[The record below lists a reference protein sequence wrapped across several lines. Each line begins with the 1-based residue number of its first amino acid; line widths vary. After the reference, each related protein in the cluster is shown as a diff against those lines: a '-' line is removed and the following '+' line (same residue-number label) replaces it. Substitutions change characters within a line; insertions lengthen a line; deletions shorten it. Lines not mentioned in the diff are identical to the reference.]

1 MSSVF
6 RKWTKQRNFCI
17 PLRYINRTF
26 VVNIV
31 ITHTF
36 LIYLCGNSLMGSTSK
51 QAPLVS
57 VRLTKC
63 SVYTRWKIVCVNR
76 TRMSIFQYS
85 LCKSFSFVSI
95 LLHHYC
101 GDCKPPTVFL
111 SVFMIGIY
119 IQSFVAGL
127 YFFSWFIFSWL
138 IIKDQTELNHKLSI
152 T

>member
-6 RKWTKQRNFCI
+6 RKWTRQRNSCT

-26 VVNIV
+26 VVHVV

-36 LIYLCGNSLMGSTSK
+36 LIYLCGNSLVGSAGK

-101 GDCKPPTVFL
+101 GDCKPPTAFLPVFYDRNIHSIIRGWVGFFFLIYFL
-111 SVFMIGIY
+111 SHPSFMANY
-119 IQSFVAGL
+119 
-127 YFFSWFIFSWL
+127 
-138 IIKDQTELNHKLSI
+138 
-152 T
+152 